1 MVGWF
6 YNGLAGIRNAAIPF
20 KYNTCDKMELAY
32 SKYTVSVIKE
42 YANKLTFYMNNY
54 DPSGSSKTEVI
65 KIYGCTSKPT
75 HSVSSRANGTAQVS
89 ENWKEDVYTLTV
101 THNGPLDLTVNCSG
115 KATDRLT
122 VSTAASIQI
131 PRFSTNLSGRLS
143 V

>member
-1 MVGWF
+1 
-6 YNGLAGIRNAAIPF
+6 
-20 KYNTCDKMELAY
+20 MELAY

-122 VSTAASIQI
+122 VSTAASIQVPASPQI
-131 PRFSTNLSGRLS
+131 YQGAYQYEAECFDF
-143 V
+143 

>member
-1 MVGWF
+1 
-6 YNGLAGIRNAAIPF
+6 
-20 KYNTCDKMELAY
+20 
-32 SKYTVSVIKE
+32 
-42 YANKLTFYMNNY
+42 MNNC

-122 VSTAASIQI
+122 VSTAASIQVPASPQI
-131 PRFSTNLSGRLS
+131 YQGAYQYEAECFDFKNVTKESDKRRFGADT
-143 V
+143 